1 MGSGGNWDFD
11 QTLKAGQVEWPH
23 GPLID
28 FLTDDV
34 RYVEAWVV
42 QRQTGATASQRYR
55 AQNLGTNLSTWIANH
70 VTPWGTGTFQLGPA
84 VGIAL
89 VSWEDTGG
97 AYHCIWWVDQINLVP
112 PPPGP

>member
-1 MGSGGNWDFD
+1 MGSGGNWDFN
-11 QTLKAGQVEWPH
+11 QTLNAAGQVEWPQ

-28 FLTDDV
+28 FTTDDV
-34 RYVEAWVV
+34 KYVEAWVV
-42 QRQTGATASQRYR
+42 QRQTGASQRS
-55 AQNLGTNLSTWIANH
+55 AKNNPGPGLSYWIADDASL
-70 VTPWGTGTFQLGPA
+70 TWRTGTFQPGWA
-84 VGIAL
+84 IGIAL